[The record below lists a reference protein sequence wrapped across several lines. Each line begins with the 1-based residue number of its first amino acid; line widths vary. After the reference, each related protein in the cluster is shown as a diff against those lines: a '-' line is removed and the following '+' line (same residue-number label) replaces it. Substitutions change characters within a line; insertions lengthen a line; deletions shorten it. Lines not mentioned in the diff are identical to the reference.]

1 MEQPET
7 GGGRLGKVHDGQP
20 EDTNVFIE
28 IHNEIGRTAPQIGG
42 GRLNERFPQV
52 SGPLRQ
58 HLVRDARNRMWIA
71 TSLPSMVSKDPDI
84 LVGPSGLLDDG
95 ANPSPLKL
103 FPYGGGPIHSQ
114 FLQK

>member
-7 GGGRLGKVHDGQP
+7 GGGMLGKVHDGQP

-28 IHNEIGRTAPQIGG
+28 IHNEIGRTEPQIGG

-71 TSLPSMVSKDPDI
+71 TSLPSTVSKDPDDV
-84 LVGPSGLLDDG
+84 VGPLGFLDDG
-95 ANPSPLKL
+95 ANHSSLNC
-103 FPYGGGPIHSQ
+103 FPYKEGGPIHSQ
-114 FLQK
+114 F

>member
-71 TSLPSMVSKDPDI
+71 TSLPSMVSKDPDV
-84 LVGPSGLLDDG
+84 LVRPLGLLDDG
-95 ANPSPLKL
+95 ANPLSLNC
-103 FPYGGGPIHSQ
+103 FP
-114 FLQK
+114 

>member
-7 GGGRLGKVHDGQP
+7 GGGMLGKVHDGQP

-42 GRLNERFPQV
+42 GRLNGRFPQV

-71 TSLPSMVSKDPDI
+71 TSLPSMVSKDPDV
-84 LVGPSGLLDDG
+84 LVGPFGLLDVE
-95 ANPSPLKL
+95 ASPPSQKC
-103 FPYGGGPIHSQ
+103 FPKGGGHNP
-114 FLQK
+114 

>member
-7 GGGRLGKVHDGQP
+7 GGGRLGKVQNDQP

-28 IHNEIGRTAPQIGG
+28 IHNDIGRTEPQTGG

-71 TSLPSMVSKDPDI
+71 TSLPSMVSKDPDV
-84 LVGPSGLLDDG
+84 LVGPFGLLDDG
-95 ANPSPLKL
+95 ANPSSLKC
-103 FPYGGGPIHSQ
+103 FP
-114 FLQK
+114 